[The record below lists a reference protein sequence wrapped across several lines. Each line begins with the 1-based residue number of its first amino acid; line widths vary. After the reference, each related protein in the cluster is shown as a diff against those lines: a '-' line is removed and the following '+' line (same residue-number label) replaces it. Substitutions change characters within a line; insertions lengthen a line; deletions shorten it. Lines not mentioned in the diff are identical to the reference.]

1 MKNAVYQFLMK
12 FLIESNALQVEFPF
26 KESIVV
32 RGAMG
37 TFPAGITGHH
47 TIEELAW
54 ELRAE
59 PGVGKGVC
67 FSTELT
73 MLQMHYVINSDN
85 CEKT

>member
-12 FLIESNALQVEFPF
+12 FLIESNALQIDLPF
-26 KESIVV
+26 KESSLVH
-32 RGAMG
+32 GAMG
-37 TFPAGITGHH
+37 TFPAGSTGCHSIGES
-47 TIEELAW
+47 TW

-59 PGVGKGVC
+59 PDVGKGIH

-73 MLQMHYVINSDN
+73 ALQMHYVINSDN